1 MLLEWIASG
10 YWLASV
16 RAVRGHLAEP
26 LAQTVLSDKGVAA
39 QPKYARGMRAFALAE
54 LGDRLAMEVFL
65 RSEDAFAAL
74 DDALSDDPSGLE
86 FLYVAPVELDERQ
99 FSAN

>member
-1 MLLEWIASG
+1 LERIASG
-10 YWLASV
+10 DGLAAV
-16 RAVRGHLAEP
+16 RAFRGHLAKPVAE
-26 LAQTVLSDKGVAA
+26 TVLSDKCLLARA
-39 QPKYARGMRAFALAE
+39 TYARAMRAFALAE

-86 FLYVAPVELDERQ
+86 FLYVAPVELDERS

>member
-1 MLLEWIASG
+1 
-10 YWLASV
+10 
-16 RAVRGHLAEP
+16 
-26 LAQTVLSDKGVAA
+26 
-39 QPKYARGMRAFALAE
+39 MRAFALAE
-54 LGDRLAMEVFL
+54 LGDRLALEVFL

-86 FLYVAPVELDERQ
+86 FLYVAPVELDERS